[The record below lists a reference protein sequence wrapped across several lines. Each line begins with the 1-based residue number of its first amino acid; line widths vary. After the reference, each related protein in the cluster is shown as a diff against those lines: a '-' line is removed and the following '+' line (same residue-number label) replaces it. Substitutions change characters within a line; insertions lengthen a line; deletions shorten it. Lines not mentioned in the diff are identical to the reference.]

1 MGIINKIRKLLGLKP
16 VKTADEMFKDLG
28 FEKDVDFLHISI
40 SYRKQIDDNITR
52 VCVFYL
58 RDKSYSVYD
67 FYYNEAFLSKGL
79 YKPEYE
85 SFRINM
91 DLHKAINKQIEELGW
106 DSVKNKR

>member
-28 FEKDVDFLHISI
+28 FEKEVDFLHTSI
-40 SYRKQIDDNITR
+40 SYRKQLDDDFTR
-52 VCVFYL
+52 MCVFYL
-58 RDKSYSVYD
+58 SDKGYSVYD
-67 FYYNEAFLSKGL
+67 FHYNEEFLSKGL

-91 DLHKAINKQIEELGW
+91 DLHKAINKKLKELG
-106 DSVKNKR
+106 